1 MKQLSALLL
10 YSSVIGVT
18 VACASVPGLVTRQEA
33 TFAEESAL
41 ALVSAGKRFPGT
53 AYDNQDQLSG
63 ARGELRV
70 DHPTQ
75 EADITFS
82 LSADGLT
89 PHADFIVY
97 IDTNGTGG
105 AAPYSFGPWITIGSF
120 STDDDG
126 HGEFS
131 YSAPP
136 SSYRPGSHT
145 WTIYINRSDHG
156 ATVLISDDFTL
167 EIATGS

>member
-1 MKQLSALLL
+1 LKQLSALLL

-18 VACASVPGLVTRQEA
+18 VACASVPGLVTRQAAMEA
-33 TFAEESAL
+33 PAL
-41 ALVSAGKRFPGT
+41 ALASAGERFPGT
-53 AYDNQDQLSG
+53 VYDNQDQLPG
-63 ARGELRV
+63 ARGELRI

-75 EADITFS
+75 EADTTLS

-89 PHADFIVY
+89 PHADFVVY
-97 IDTNGTGG
+97 IDTNGTGDG
-105 AAPYSFGPWITIGSF
+105 APYSFGPWITIGLF

-131 YSAPP
+131 YRAPP
-136 SSYRPGSHT
+136 SSYRPGLHT
-145 WTIYINRSDHG
+145 WSIYINRSDHG
-156 ATVLISDDFTL
+156 ATVLISDNFTV